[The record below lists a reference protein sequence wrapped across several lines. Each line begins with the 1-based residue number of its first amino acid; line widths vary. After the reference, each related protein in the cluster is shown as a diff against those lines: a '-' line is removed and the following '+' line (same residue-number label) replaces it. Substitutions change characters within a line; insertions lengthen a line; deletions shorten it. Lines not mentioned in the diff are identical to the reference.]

1 MIFDDD
7 APDASEETTTEAADE
22 TVDEVAEEATDE
34 AADEPVDEAAGESTD
49 EAVDETPD
57 DSEDAEATDGADD
70 EAAAEEASDD
80 AAEEDSAKD
89 TTAEEDGEEAA
100 DTSEDE
106 SAESADAD
114 GEESGGDDDGDA
126 ELTLG
131 EGTDEPEEPREP
143 RMPTLIRGKIDRHGV
158 AIGTGRRKTAV
169 ARVRIQD
176 GDGQMTINGRALD
189 NYFQIERDRLLIEA
203 PLRATEMLGSVDV
216 WVRVNGGGP
225 TGQAGAIVLGIAR
238 ALQAKKPLLH
248 ETLSDGGYLT
258 RDGRMVERKKYGYK
272 KARKSFQF
280 SKR

>member
-7 APDASEETTTEAADE
+7 APETSEETPE
-22 TVDEVAEEATDE
+22 EVAEDATEETVEDATDE
-34 AADEPVDEAAGESTD
+34 
-49 EAVDETPD
+49 
-57 DSEDAEATDGADD
+57 
-70 EAAAEEASDD
+70 EEASD
-80 AAEEDSAKD
+80 EEASDEEASDEEASDEEASDEEASDESGD
-89 TTAEEDGEEAA
+89 TEDG
-100 DTSEDE
+100 
-106 SAESADAD
+106 
-114 GEESGGDDDGDA
+114 A

-131 EGTDEPEEPREP
+131 EASSEDEEPRTP
-143 RMPTLIRGKIDRHGV
+143 RQPALIRGKIDRHGV

-169 ARVRIQD
+169 ARVRITD
-176 GDGQMTINGRALD
+176 GDGGMTINGRALD

-203 PLRATEMLGSVDV
+203 PLRATEMLGSVNV

-238 ALQAKKPLLH
+238 ALQAKNPNLH
-248 ETLSDGGYLT
+248 EALSDGGYLT